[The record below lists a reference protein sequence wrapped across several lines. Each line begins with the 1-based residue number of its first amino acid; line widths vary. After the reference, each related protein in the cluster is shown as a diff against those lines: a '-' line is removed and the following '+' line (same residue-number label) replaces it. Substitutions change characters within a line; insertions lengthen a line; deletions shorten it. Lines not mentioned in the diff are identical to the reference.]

1 MARTR
6 GGSARLEKCADQ
18 WSRSGGGALSK
29 AYLGGTTMNTKAL
42 ALALMIAAAAGAA
55 EARGC
60 LKGAVIGGVA
70 GHIAHHHALTGAVIG
85 CVVSHHMAH
94 EHDRRLALQAHQR
107 R

>member
-1 MARTR
+1 M
-6 GGSARLEKCADQ
+6 
-18 WSRSGGGALSK
+18 SRAKLKGIRMTPK
-29 AYLGGTTMNTKAL
+29 AF
-42 ALALMIAAAAGAA
+42 ALALMIATAATGAA

-70 GHIAHHHALTGAVIG
+70 GHFAHRHTLAGAAIG

-94 EHDRRLALQAHQR
+94 EHDRRLALQAQHR